1 MRFKCRALRKAK
13 MPPHTF
19 VAGRHVMTCCVED
32 IQFAGF
38 ACSWDGAESMKNDSW
53 MILTAKVN
61 WKFSRAYGHK
71 GPVLTYIEHTECEA
85 PADPVAT
92 FY

>member
-1 MRFKCRALRKAK
+1 
-13 MPPHTF
+13 
-19 VAGRHVMTCCVED
+19 MTCCVED